1 MENIDIVKEF
11 LGVGWKFPIRV
22 DETTGRI
29 RTSSYEEDVEEAIR
43 IIMLTRKG
51 ERVMQPE
58 FGCGI
63 QDFVFQT
70 MDYTTISHMEH
81 QILEALI
88 LWEPRIIDPE
98 VHIETD
104 EIESGKLNIHISY
117 TVRSTNNPYNVVYP
131 YYLNEGLQ

>member
-70 MDYTTISHMEH
+70 MDYTTISQMEH